1 MSSVTRIALLLATLL
16 IAPYAGAQSD
26 DYQEASRLF
35 RSGQQA
41 QALER
46 VDNFL
51 KAHPKDA
58 RARFLKGLILT
69 EQNKPA
75 DAIKLFTG
83 LTEDFPEL
91 PEPYNNLA
99 VLHASQGQYDKARTA
114 LEMAIR
120 THPSYATAHENLGDI
135 YAKMASQAY
144 DKALQLDKNNTAAQ
158 TKLELI
164 KDLFAGGAR
173 GAKPAA
179 GKAETG
185 TKAAPAAVATAGG
198 AAAAFQPPRTAAAA
212 PAFQPPLP
220 AGAAPAFQ
228 PPLPAGTAPAFQ
240 SPRAAGTTAQAG
252 KPAAN
257 SADEVLETIS
267 NWAKAW
273 SSNDVSG
280 YLGFYAP
287 DFKTPEGESRSKW
300 EATRTA
306 RIAKPRK
313 IEVRVNSPKVKFV
326 GNSHATVTFR
336 QDYRSNTLKVTSA
349 KTLMMVKSGGRWLI
363 QQERSS
369 N

>member
-1 MSSVTRIALLLATLL
+1 MSSVTRIALLLLSLL
-16 IAPYAGAQSD
+16 IAPCAGAQSD

-51 KAHPKDA
+51 KGNPKDA

-75 DAIKLFTG
+75 DAIRLFTG

-99 VLHASQGQYDKARTA
+99 VLHASQGQYDKARAA

-135 YAKMASQAY
+135 FAKMASQAY
-144 DKALQLDKNNTAAQ
+144 DKALQLDKSNVAAQ

-164 KDLFAGGAR
+164 KELFASGAR

-179 GKAETG
+179 GKAEPG
-185 TKAAPAAVATAGG
+185 PKATPAVVAASGSPPP
-198 AAAAFQPPRTAAAA
+198 FQPPRAAVAA
-212 PAFQPPLP
+212 PPFQPPLP
-220 AGAAPAFQ
+220 AGAASPFQPPRPAGTPPFQ
-228 PPLPAGTAPAFQ
+228 PPLTA
-240 SPRAAGTTAQAG
+240 RTTAQPARSAATSSAG
-252 KPAAN
+252 
-257 SADEVLETIS
+257 EVLEAVN

-273 SSNDVSG
+273 SNNDVNG

-287 DFKTPEGESRSKW
+287 DFQTPDGEPRSKW
-300 EATRTA
+300 ETLRTQ
-306 RIAKPRK
+306 RISKPKK
-313 IEVRVNSPKVKFV
+313 IEVRISSPKVKFID
-326 GNSHATVTFR
+326 NNRATVTFR
-336 QDYRSNTLKVTSA
+336 QDYRSPTLKVTST
-349 KTLMMVKSGGRWLI
+349 KTLTMVRSGDRWLI